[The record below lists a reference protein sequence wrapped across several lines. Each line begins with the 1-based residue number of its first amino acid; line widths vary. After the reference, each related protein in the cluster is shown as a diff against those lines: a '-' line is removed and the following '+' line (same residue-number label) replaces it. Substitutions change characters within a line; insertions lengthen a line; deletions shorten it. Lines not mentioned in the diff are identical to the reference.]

1 MKATS
6 HIRPGYGT
14 VTPFVIVRGAAEFIA
29 FTKRVF
35 DAEELGRMGEDGA
48 IGHAEVR
55 IGDSVVMM
63 FDSKPDWPWTPSFLR
78 VYVPD
83 CDATLG
89 QALEAGATVVTSPGV
104 MPWGDRSCRLRDPFG
119 NLWWVMTHLE
129 DLSPEEE
136 GRRWGD
142 PVYLA
147 ALQEHE
153 SSEFFPRRPD
163 PA

>member
-1 MKATS
+1 
-6 HIRPGYGT
+6 
-14 VTPFVIVRGAAEFIA
+14 
-29 FTKRVF
+29 
-35 DAEELGRMGEDGA
+35 
-48 IGHAEVR
+48 
-55 IGDSVVMM
+55 
-63 FDSKPDWPWTPSFLR
+63 
-78 VYVPD
+78 
-83 CDATLG
+83 
-89 QALEAGATVVTSPGV
+89 
-104 MPWGDRSCRLRDPFG
+104 
-119 NLWWVMTHLE
+119 MTHLE